1 MEEYFI
7 SPVYNIKRVPIEKIK
22 ANTYNPNITA
32 PPEFHLLE
40 RSILEDGYTM
50 PIVCYYN
57 KDEDI
62 YEIVDGFHRYLVM
75 KTSEEVAKR
84 ENYTLPV
91 SIINKPLEN
100 RIASTIRHNRARG
113 THSLELM
120 KEIVQHLVE
129 AGLSDQWIIKN
140 IGMDKEEL
148 LRLKQLNGLA
158 SLFKNKDFSKS
169 WETMENKDNEIL

>member
-1 MEEYFI
+1 
-7 SPVYNIKRVPIEKIK
+7 
-22 ANTYNPNITA
+22 
-32 PPEFHLLE
+32 
-40 RSILEDGYTM
+40 
-50 PIVCYYN
+50 
-57 KDEDI
+57 
-62 YEIVDGFHRYLVM
+62 
-75 KTSEEVAKR
+75 
-84 ENYTLPV
+84 
-91 SIINKPLEN
+91 
-100 RIASTIRHNRARG
+100 
-113 THSLELM
+113 M

>member
-1 MEEYFI
+1 MEDSFI
-7 SPVYNIKRVPIEKIK
+7 SPVYNIQRIPIEKIK
-22 ANTYNPNITA
+22 ANAYNPNVTA
-32 PPEFHLLE
+32 PPELALLE
-40 RSILEDGYTM
+40 RSVLEDGYTM
-50 PIVCYYN
+50 PIVCYH
-57 KDEDI
+57 DESDDS

-75 KTSEEVAKR
+75 RSSEIIAKR
-84 ENYTLPV
+84 ENYSLPV
-91 SIINKPLEN
+91 TVINKSLEN

-120 KEIVQHLVE
+120 KKIIQQLVD

-158 SLFKNKDFSKS
+158 SLFKDKDFSKS
-169 WETMENKDNEIL
+169 WEIDESL